1 VRRDFEPPCGGF
13 ARRLFPNFGS
23 ACQPV
28 VYALSPSD
36 EYSKWRTS
44 PDDDIRHTA
53 LPVTALYSAFYAVDS
68 VVHLLPPWNPDV
80 TLKIDR
86 SSEKQKTILRLSGRI
101 DPEGVLELKR
111 QLEGV
116 TENVALDLKE
126 VIRVD
131 LEAVRFLGACVVQGI
146 ELRNCPP
153 YISEWIRRER

>member
-1 VRRDFEPPCGGF
+1 VD
-13 ARRLFPNFGS
+13 
-23 ACQPV
+23 PV
-28 VYALSPSD
+28 VP
-36 EYSKWRTS
+36 
-44 PDDDIRHTA
+44 
-53 LPVTALYSAFYAVDS
+53 
-68 VVHLLPPWNPDV
+68 LLPPWNSDV

-86 SSEKQKTILRLSGRI
+86 GSEKQKTILRLSGRI

-111 QLEGV
+111 ELEGV

-126 VIRVD
+126 VVRVD

>member
-1 VRRDFEPPCGGF
+1 
-13 ARRLFPNFGS
+13 
-23 ACQPV
+23 
-28 VYALSPSD
+28 
-36 EYSKWRTS
+36 
-44 PDDDIRHTA
+44 
-53 LPVTALYSAFYAVDS
+53 
-68 VVHLLPPWNPDV
+68 VHLLPPWNPDV

-86 SSEKQKTILRLSGRI
+86 SSEKQKTILRLSGRM

-111 QLEGV
+111 ELDGV
-116 TENVALDLKE
+116 TENVELDLKE

>member
-1 VRRDFEPPCGGF
+1 
-13 ARRLFPNFGS
+13 
-23 ACQPV
+23 
-28 VYALSPSD
+28 
-36 EYSKWRTS
+36 
-44 PDDDIRHTA
+44 
-53 LPVTALYSAFYAVDS
+53 
-68 VVHLLPPWNPDV
+68 VHLLPPWNSHV

-86 SSEKQKTILRLSGRI
+86 SSENQKTILRLSGRI

-111 QLEGV
+111 ELEGV

-131 LEAVRFLGACVVQGI
+131 LEAVRFLGACVFQGI

>member
-1 VRRDFEPPCGGF
+1 M
-13 ARRLFPNFGS
+13 
-23 ACQPV
+23 
-28 VYALSPSD
+28 
-36 EYSKWRTS
+36 
-44 PDDDIRHTA
+44 
-53 LPVTALYSAFYAVDS
+53 
-68 VVHLLPPWNPDV
+68 HLLPTWNPGV

-111 QLEGV
+111 ELEGV
-116 TENVALDLKE
+116 TEDVALDLKE

>member
-1 VRRDFEPPCGGF
+1 M
-13 ARRLFPNFGS
+13 
-23 ACQPV
+23 
-28 VYALSPSD
+28 
-36 EYSKWRTS
+36 
-44 PDDDIRHTA
+44 
-53 LPVTALYSAFYAVDS
+53 
-68 VVHLLPPWNPDV
+68 HLLPPWNPDV

-86 SSEKQKTILRLSGRI
+86 SSEKQKTILRLSGRM

-111 QLEGV
+111 ELEGA

-131 LEAVRFLGACVVQGI
+131 LEAVRFLGTCVVQGI